1 MIIDGIDFTEYDL
14 KSVKMDLETC
24 NCEFEVIFHKD
35 KKRVVR
41 KKIYKVETD
50 CNVDINEEIQKLI
63 KKIDGTSI

>member
-1 MIIDGIDFTEYDL
+1 MIVDGIDFTEYDL
-14 KSVKMDLETC
+14 KSVKLDLETC

-35 KKRVVR
+35 KRRVVR

-50 CNVDINEEIQKLI
+50 CNVDINEEIKKLV